1 MKKKYKLKKSAI
13 KFLALFFLLLIVLL
27 VSIFSLFESKSYSVE
42 YNIDTYEISENYD
55 NKEKFFYYEITSN
68 ELTYNFIFYSDYQK
82 EKKLIKDIKEYKDN
96 NYTCLTI
103 KSSFINS
110 YPLCS
115 YKNTLIDY
123 HLVSDKL
130 KEKLSDYYKNIK
142 IENKKYNNY
151 QLYNLDNKILVWSYK
166 GFNYL
171 NKNDFEF
178 IKIFNKD
185 VYEIPLATK
194 LNNYLFI
201 PDYEQE
207 HNFDKVYIL
216 NLENMKLEEW
226 KLKYK
231 ISFDSYILGTNDK
244 SIYLIDNKNKIEYE
258 LVPHKQK
265 MRIIATKN
273 KDGLIYEKNQT
284 KKISM
289 NKLTSTIYSFT
300 YKNNY
305 NYFIENNKLYLTY
318 LNEPTK
324 TKISNNDIDSIV
336 HIKNDEIYYLVD
348 ETLYKYSLKFGEIK
362 IMSYSEWEFNNKNL
376 IFIYD

>member
-324 TKISNNDIDSIV
+324 TKISNNDIESIV